1 MTTYGLGEDNCNHTY
16 DKQSTSKIYKVFP
29 QINSKQSKQPNNPI
43 RIGKATE
50 QILLQIK
57 HTYGQQAHDKV
68 LNITNI
74 QGNANPNNY
83 VSIKV
88 IN

>member
-1 MTTYGLGEDNCNHTY
+1 MTTYELGEDNCKHTY
-16 DKQSTSKIYKVFP
+16 DKQSISKIYKVFP
-29 QINSKQSKQPNNPI
+29 QINSKQSKEPNNPI
-43 RIGKATE
+43 RIRKVTE

-68 LNITNI
+68 LNITNS
-74 QGNANPNNY
+74 QCNANPNNY
-83 VSIKV
+83 VSIKI